1 MQKTYRKLLFDL
13 DNTLIDDDENRR
25 YAIRQILTERKE
37 NTTTKRIESFIKMDN
52 QFWNCLLYTSEAADD
67 NSRV

>member
-25 YAIRQILTERKE
+25 YAIRQILTERKCYYKK
-37 NTTTKRIESFIKMDN
+37 NRKFYKN
-52 QFWNCLLYTSEAADD
+52 G
-67 NSRV
+67 